1 MRGAQFRNTEGLICL
16 GEGTVSQAKF
26 RKRDPSGI
34 ARAGGSKD
42 RKREQGRDRI
52 KCSQLSDSP
61 GQAVIWGPGV
71 GEKD

>member
-1 MRGAQFRNTEGLICL
+1 MS
-16 GEGTVSQAKF
+16 GEGTISQAEF

-34 ARAGGSKD
+34 AWAGGSKD
-42 RKREQGRDRI
+42 RKREQGRDRN

-61 GQAVIWGPGV
+61 GQAVMWGQEA

>member
-1 MRGAQFRNTEGLICL
+1 MS
-16 GEGTVSQAKF
+16 GEGTISQAEF

-34 ARAGGSKD
+34 AWAGGSKD
-42 RKREQGRDRI
+42 RKCEQGRDRN

-61 GQAVIWGPGV
+61 GQAVMWGREA